1 MSEKVKI
8 SIVLADI
15 PAYSET
21 FINSKIKGLINNKK
35 QVSLFVNKSSRELNS
50 QINVPVYI
58 QLNIKKRLNIIAKLF
73 LLLIKKPL
81 VLFRFIY
88 IEYDLG
94 ITLYD
99 IFKHLILNYH
109 ILLHKA
115 DWIHFEFSTL
125 GIGRENVAKAI
136 GAKLSTSIRG
146 FDIGLYPFKNPRCYD
161 LLWKR
166 IDKIHTISNDLYTSA
181 LKLGLSDKVN
191 VHKITPAVD
200 PELFPL
206 IKKNNFNNPFMIL
219 SVGRLVW
226 KKGFEY
232 SLKALHILKKEGFKF
247 KYTIVGDGEYRDSIL
262 YSINQFNLQDDVVL
276 KGALS
281 HKDTLKEM
289 TLSDIYLQPSI
300 QEGFCNAALEA
311 QAMGLLCVVSDAEGL
326 SENVLNNKTGWVVK
340 KRNSELI
347 ANQIRLIINTKFS
360 KLEQIRQA
368 GILRVKSDF
377 NFLSQEQEWN
387 CFYE

>member
-8 SIVLADI
+8 SIILVDI
-15 PAYSET
+15 PSYSET
-21 FINSKIKGLINNKK
+21 FIRSKIKGLINNGK
-35 QVSLFVNKSSRELNS
+35 QVSLFVNKSSRKLNP

-58 QLNIKKRLNIIAKLF
+58 QLDIKKRLNIIVKLF

-94 ITLYD
+94 ISLYD

-166 IDKIHTISNDLYTSA
+166 IDKIHTISNDLYISA

-200 PELFPL
+200 PELFPI
-206 IKKNNFNNPFMIL
+206 IKKNNFNNPLMIL

-247 KYTIVGDGEYRDSIL
+247 KYTIIGDGEYRDSIL

-276 KGALS
+276 KGVLS

-311 QAMGLLCVVSDAEGL
+311 QAMGLLCIVSDAEGL

-347 ANQIRLIINTKFS
+347 ANQIRLIINTKFH

-368 GILRVKSDF
+368 SIFRVKSDF

>member
-181 LKLGLSDKVN
+181 LKLGLSDKVK

-276 KGALS
+276 KGVLS